1 MIFLSHLILIISYDS
16 LNEEIRK
23 LFPTMGQLE
32 IVKIFASHTV
42 LFATI
47 QLALII

>member
-16 LNEEIRK
+16 VYEESENFFHNGSVRNS
-23 LFPTMGQLE
+23 LD
-32 IVKIFASHTV
+32 FASNVV